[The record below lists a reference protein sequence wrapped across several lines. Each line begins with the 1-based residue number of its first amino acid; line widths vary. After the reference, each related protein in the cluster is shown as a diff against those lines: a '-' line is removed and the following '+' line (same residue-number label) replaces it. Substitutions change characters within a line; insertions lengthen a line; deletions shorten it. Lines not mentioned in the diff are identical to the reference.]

1 MLTDEITKLNRSS
14 TIGFLAALVVIAAI
28 GMYRWILAGHNANL
42 QAAQQNESVV
52 DEFIRKNQFV
62 GNTIELK
69 KKKLEELRIQSDG
82 LRSKVLAT
90 GDAEESFG
98 NLQAIAKDAR
108 CVIRSLNAIG
118 GQQGRRDEQTQSGE
132 GVVAKRAV
140 LNVIGSYGSIMKMIS
155 GLQKSDKKIWLDSL
169 KMQTIEGGSD
179 QLKCEMTVTIYT
191 VSRKETTA
199 NE

>member
-69 KKKLEELRIQSDG
+69 RKKFEELHIQSDG

-98 NLQAIAKDAR
+98 NLQAIAKEAR
-108 CVIRSLNAIG
+108 CVIHSLNAIG
-118 GQQGRRDEQTQSGE
+118 GQRGQIQGGE

-140 LNVIGSYGSIMKMIS
+140 LNIVGSYGSIMKMIS
-155 GLQKSDKKIWLDSL
+155 GLQQSDKKIWLDSL
-169 KMQTIEGGSD
+169 RMQTIEGGSD

-191 VSRKETTA
+191 VSRKESTA